1 MNKSKVL
8 IENRRGIETFEITD
22 NQLLVKASID
32 RVSQAFF
39 RARQAVNLRCDVYG
53 NEIEITRLCFIIY
66 QFRKHSWTLIKTENC
81 ELSETY
87 LNCKDAQILSSMLH
101 TKAIF
106 YSVIDNPITIYYHL
120 YVEGNSTEEFSFCNE
135 SNDVDKEFEELDED
149 DVSIQIL
156 YKFQSKLRR
165 LHDSDIEDEFT
176 FVNAFFEEHDA
187 YVPPLNTV
195 CESGKTGR
203 KVTLTIPG
211 FQNDDFERMDYISVK

>member
-106 YSVIDNPITIYYHL
+106 YSVIDNPINIYY
-120 YVEGNSTEEFSFCNE
+120 
-135 SNDVDKEFEELDED
+135 
-149 DVSIQIL
+149 
-156 YKFQSKLRR
+156 SKSR
-165 LHDSDIEDEFT
+165 
-176 FVNAFFEEHDA
+176 
-187 YVPPLNTV
+187 
-195 CESGKTGR
+195 
-203 KVTLTIPG
+203 
-211 FQNDDFERMDYISVK
+211 